1 VPDSGADLQQAG
13 GAGGM
18 EGVPV
23 LLIGKPRWLNT
34 TTLII
39 IIIIMENVVE
49 IMLFVKP
56 IQ

>member
-1 VPDSGADLQQAG
+1 MPDSGADLQQAG